1 MLKKIK
7 SIFVV
12 EDASA
17 PKDSSGASED
27 IKTDMKGAAG
37 EIDLTIPAPNHV
49 PESSGENRFL
59 SILAQ
64 AIEKNNQ
71 QGFDYFEFRQS
82 LINLSKLNMDEMT
95 KYKSA
100 YAAAQAM
107 GVSPAALVESA
118 KFYLGL
124 LNDEGKKFSI
134 AEQNQ
139 RTKVVED
146 RKNELTQIA
155 AEIQKK
161 QEMIIQL
168 QAEVEKLNKILEDK
182 KQDAANM
189 AGKLEHTKNEFE
201 TAMKSIAGK
210 ISEDIE
216 KMNQYLK

>member
-12 EDASA
+12 EDSSA
-17 PKDSSGASED
+17 PKASSTSSGN
-27 IKTDMKGAAG
+27 TKGDTNPPMS
-37 EIDLTIPAPNHV
+37 EIDLTIPAPNNI
-49 PESSGENRFL
+49 PESSSENRFL

-107 GVSPAALVESA
+107 GVSPATLVDSA

-155 AEIQKK
+155 SEIQKK

-168 QAEVEKLNKILEDK
+168 QSEVEKLNKILEDK

-210 ISEDIE
+210 ISDDIE

>member
-1 MLKKIK
+1 
-7 SIFVV
+7 
-12 EDASA
+12 
-17 PKDSSGASED
+17 
-27 IKTDMKGAAG
+27 
-37 EIDLTIPAPNHV
+37 
-49 PESSGENRFL
+49 
-59 SILAQ
+59 
-64 AIEKNNQ
+64 
-71 QGFDYFEFRQS
+71 
-82 LINLSKLNMDEMT
+82 
-95 KYKSA
+95 
-100 YAAAQAM
+100 M
-107 GVSPAALVESA
+107 GVSPATLVDSA

-155 AEIQKK
+155 SEIQKK

-168 QAEVEKLNKILEDK
+168 QSEVEKLNKILEDK

-210 ISEDIE
+210 ISDDIE

>member
-12 EDASA
+12 EDSSA
-17 PKDSSGASED
+17 PKASSTSSGD
-27 IKTDMKGAAG
+27 TKGDTNPPMS
-37 EIDLTIPAPNHV
+37 EIDLTIPAPNNI
-49 PESSGENRFL
+49 PESSSENRFL

-107 GVSPAALVESA
+107 GVSPATLVDSA

-124 LNDEGKKFSI
+124 L
-134 AEQNQ
+134 NQ

-155 AEIQKK
+155 SEIQKK

-168 QAEVEKLNKILEDK
+168 QSEVEKLNKILEDK

-210 ISEDIE
+210 ISDDIE